1 MTECVN
7 YEKCRY
13 FIDNMKNSPSTAT
26 LVQNSYCRHSFEACA
41 RYMIY
46 KALGEAKMPRDLSPS
61 ETERAEQLIKG
72 S

>member
-46 KALGEAKMPRDLSPS
+46 KALGEAKMP
-61 ETERAEQLIKG
+61 G
-72 S
+72 